1 MEVLLADFAIVSLV
15 LAPVLAL
22 LLLKTGKRRL
32 GRVLAVVLVAD
43 ALFSCLCMLTYAF
56 LFR

>member
-32 GRVLAVVLVAD
+32 GRV
-43 ALFSCLCMLTYAF
+43 
-56 LFR
+56 